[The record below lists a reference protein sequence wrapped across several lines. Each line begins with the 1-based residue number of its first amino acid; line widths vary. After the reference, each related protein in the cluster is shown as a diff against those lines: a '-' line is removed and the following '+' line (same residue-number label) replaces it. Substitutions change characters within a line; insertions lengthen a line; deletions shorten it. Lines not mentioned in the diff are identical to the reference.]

1 MSYRMLLVKSGPE
14 NKKVLETISKNE
26 LFITQWINE
35 TPDGHLECLFFLKQE
50 DTQEVLDTLE
60 TILGYKNLKII
71 IFKIE
76 AIAPIEEEYI
86 KEKERIR
93 EKKEKKESHK
103 ATEKTEPSELE
114 AKLEGGEIVDK
125 KWIEKNKE
133 KLSHGFKKLKSFETK
148 IKKLNR
154 AELHAIA
161 QEGTIWDMNYFMF
174 VVFSTIIAA
183 IGLLRD
189 NIPVIIAAMV
199 IAPFLSNV
207 FAFSFGAAMAD
218 NRLMKRALRVAAR
231 GFLVCIIL
239 SIILGYSS
247 YPEILRTP
255 EIMARTVIDYNSVL
269 LALTSGAV
277 AALAITAG
285 SGSST
290 LIGAIAA
297 IAILLPL
304 VVFGMM
310 IGSGQFDLA
319 LGAFLLFGINLICI
333 NFSTQV
339 VFLFKQIRPRVT
351 TERSAAKTFIVSNI
365 IAAAALIVLVTMFIY
380 FQDISYLIE

>member
-1 MSYRMLLVKSGPE
+1 MSYRMLLIKSSSE
-14 NKKVLETISKNE
+14 NKKILETVAQNE

-35 TPDGHLECLFFLKQE
+35 TPDGDIECLFFMRQE

-86 KEKERIR
+86 KEKEKIR
-93 EKKEKKESHK
+93 EIKEKKDTPK
-103 ATEKTEPSELE
+103 GIKEKELLELE
-114 AKLEGGEIVDK
+114 QSLISNKISK
-125 KWIEKNKE
+125 KSRLKKCKEAVSCGFEKVKT
-133 KLSHGFKKLKSFETK
+133 FETK

-218 NRLMKRALRVAAR
+218 HRLMKRALRVAAR

-247 YPEILRTP
+247 YPEIIKTP
-255 EIMARTVIDYNSVL
+255 EIMARTIIDYNSVL

-310 IGSGQFDLA
+310 IGSGQFNLA
-319 LGAFLLFGINLICI
+319 LGAFLLFGVNLICI

-351 TERSAAKTFIVSNI
+351 TERSAARTFIISNI

-380 FQDISYLIE
+380 FQDISYLIK